1 MAVVNRNREFALDDE
16 GLTRTYAGLL
26 DDVMIRYGH
35 GRELLSEEFFN
46 KMIVK
51 NILFGSGIYLNDGY
65 LVNHPIARRYLAN
78 PDSLLRVMIST
89 GFIRILSR
97 EKDADLLSKMPEKM
111 AASGNE
117 EFEKLIRSREWRE
130 STGPAFR
137 QVASASF
144 FNGTV
149 RAWPR
154 YDMSAGF
161 CDLLDRVF
169 ASTPQKLGLVDV
181 SAGTLTQLGD
191 EFAALDPRKGN
202 PRHKAEVAAR
212 KVFESEEA
220 RFDRRMAAWMDIANQ
235 AYHYNFGLT
244 LTAEE
249 DNPVAAETSV
259 GLAFDDLLKT
269 RRVERGQLEDVP
281 LIRFPSNIPL
291 DEGDLFLPFIRADH
305 PISAAKRRYMEALN
319 RLVGTGARD
328 LPVLRRDVND
338 ATAGYI
344 ARMKEYFEPRFGRA
358 AVETAFDG
366 AITLGITQDGGP
378 ATAVAAPNAQLAV
391 AIQRL
396 STSERRAFL
405 LERFQLVDATESFEL
420 DPARTITLGDV
431 RAQLASLAFDEQGAK
446 DFVANLAVF

>member
-1 MAVVNRNREFALDDE
+1 MSDEGTFALEDV

-35 GRELLSEEFFN
+35 GRELLTDEFFN

-51 NILFGSGIYLNDGY
+51 NVLFGSGIYLNDGY
-65 LVNHPIARRYLAN
+65 LVNHPIARRHLAN
-78 PDSLLRVMIST
+78 PDSLLRVMIAT

-97 EKDADLLSKMPEKM
+97 ECDADLLSKMPEKM
-111 AASGNE
+111 AGNGNL
-117 EFEKLIRSREWRE
+117 EFEKLIRSREWIE
-130 STGPAFR
+130 TTGPAFR
-137 QVASASF
+137 QVAAASF

-154 YDMSAGF
+154 FDMSAGF

-169 ASTPQKLGLVDV
+169 ASTPHKLGLVGV
-181 SAGTLTQLGD
+181 SGGALRQIED
-191 EFAALDPRKGN
+191 KFKALDPRKNN
-202 PRHKAEVAAR
+202 PRHKAEVAASE
-212 KVFESEEA
+212 VFRSDEA
-220 RFDRRMAAWMDIANQ
+220 LFQQRMAAWMDIANQ

-249 DNPVAAETSV
+249 ANPVAAETTV

-281 LIRFPSNIPL
+281 LIQFPSNIPL
-291 DEGDLFLPFIRADH
+291 DEGDLFLPFIRTDH
-305 PISAAKRRYMEALN
+305 PISVAKRHYMEALN
-319 RLVGTGARD
+319 RLIDTGAHD
-328 LPVLRRDVND
+328 IATLRRDVNA

-344 ARMKEYFEPRFGRA
+344 ARMREYFEPRFGRT

-366 AITLGITQDGGP
+366 AITLALTQNGGP
-378 ATAVAAPNAQLAV
+378 ATATAAPNAQLAV
-391 AIQRL
+391 AVQRL
-396 STSERRAFL
+396 SNSERRAFL
-405 LERFQLVDATESFEL
+405 LERFQLVDATSSFQL

-431 RAQLASLAFDEQGAK
+431 RSQLASLAFDEAGARA
-446 DFVANLAVF
+446 FAANLPRFS